1 MPEEEVRITL
11 RLPASLR
18 DKLLASAED
27 RSRSMNGEIV
37 ERLDWSF
44 DRATDERANLLKLV
58 HDQDTELQELRER
71 VKNPGAEI
79 GRLKQLLADER
90 DANRK
95 LESIMEAQFDVLNRS
110 TDVLKSASAQS
121 QQQAGIIESLCTIIF
136 SLDPSPEVLDL
147 TKRISK
153 AAQDYRERYGV
164 QVEIERGRE
173 EAAEVQRLISKADAL
188 LEKPKK

>member
-71 VKNPGAEI
+71 LKKPGAEI

-90 DANRK
+90 DVNRK

-121 QQQAGIIESLCTIIF
+121 QQQAGIIDSLCTIIF

-153 AAQDYRERYGV
+153 AAQDYRERFGV

>member
-1 MPEEEVRITL
+1 MAREDLHFRLRIPEELKKRVEE
-11 RLPASLR
+11 A
-18 DKLLASAED
+18 AANNQ
-27 RSRSMNGEIV
+27 RSMTAEIV

-44 DRATDERANLLKLV
+44 DRATEERANFLKLV
-58 HDQDTELQELRER
+58 HDQDTEIQELRER
-71 VKNPGAEI
+71 LKKPSAEI

-110 TDVLKSASAQS
+110 TDVLRSASAQS
-121 QQQAGIIESLCTIIF
+121 QQQAGIIDSLCTIIF

-153 AAQDYRERYGV
+153 AAQDYRERFGV